1 MNQRLRMLKEQKAS
15 SKQQRIEDGMEAK
28 FGKLPNKDLPKGS
41 GL

>member
-28 FGKLPNKDLPKGS
+28 FGKLPKGLAKGS